1 MPSILQ
7 GLWDEVIS
15 SAKEEEMSALHLA
28 ASSEFCWDDMV
39 KFWPQRTHKQLLK
52 LIPCNPKEMPAK
64 STNMYLE
71 VCVCKKVSVYVCVSV
86 CAHARMNVHMRLFIT
101 LTF

>member
-15 SAKEEEMSALHLA
+15 SAKEEEMSTLHLA

-39 KFWPQRTHKQLLK
+39 KFWPQRIHKQLLK
-52 LIPCNPKEMPAK
+52 LISCNPKEMPA
-64 STNMYLE
+64 TYQHVFGGL
-71 VCVCKKVSVYVCVSV
+71 CV
-86 CAHARMNVHMRLFIT
+86 
-101 LTF
+101 